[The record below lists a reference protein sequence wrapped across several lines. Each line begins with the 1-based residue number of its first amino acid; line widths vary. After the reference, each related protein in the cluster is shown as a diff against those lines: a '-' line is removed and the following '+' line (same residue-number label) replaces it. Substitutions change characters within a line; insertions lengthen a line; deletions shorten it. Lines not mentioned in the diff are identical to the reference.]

1 MKPFTY
7 ERATGL
13 REAAAAVAARPG
25 AKFIAGGTNLLD
37 LMKLEIERPAHLVD
51 ISRLP
56 LRLIEDTADGGLRIG
71 AQVPNADLAADAK
84 VRARYPLLSQA
95 LLSGA
100 SAQLRNKASTAGN
113 LLQRTRCPYFYNRG
127 MPCNKRTPGSGCA
140 ALEGFNRSHAIL
152 GASEACIAVHSSDMA
167 VAMSA
172 LDARVETMQ
181 PDGRTRSLTIG
192 ELHRLPGTTPHIE
205 NNLAAGEMITA
216 VTLPPPP
223 AGRQLYRKVRDRA
236 SYAFA
241 LVSVAA
247 IVDAASGRIRNARI
261 AMGGVAPKPW
271 RFANAERILAGRR
284 TSNESYA
291 AAADAALS
299 DARADGHAAFKI
311 ELARRTLRRTLA
323 EITQDT

>member
-1 MKPFTY
+1 MRPFTY

-13 REAAAAVAARPG
+13 REAAAAVAARPD
-25 AKFIAGGTNLLD
+25 AKFIAGGTNLID

-56 LRLIEDTADGGLRIG
+56 LRGIEETTEGGLRIG
-71 AQVPNADLAADAK
+71 AQVPNSDLAADAR
-84 VRARYPLLSQA
+84 VRARYPLLSRA

-113 LLQRTRCPYFYNRG
+113 LLQRTRCPYFYDAG
-127 MPCNKRTPGSGCA
+127 MPCNKRSPGSGCA
-140 ALEGFNRSHAIL
+140 ALGGFNRAHAIL
-152 GASEACIAVHSSDMA
+152 GASDSCIAVHSSDMA
-167 VAMSA
+167 VAMTA
-172 LDARVETMQ
+172 LDARIETIL
-181 PDGRTRSLTIG
+181 PDGRTRALAIG
-192 ELHRLPGTTPHIE
+192 ELHRLPGTTPHVE
-205 NNLAAGEMITA
+205 TNLAAGEMITA

-223 AGRQLYRKVRDRA
+223 AGRQLYRKIRDRA

-247 IVDAASGRIRNARI
+247 VLDTAAGHVRGARI

-271 RFANAERILAGRR
+271 RSAEAEGALTDRAASGP
-284 TSNESYA
+284 SYA

-299 DARADGHAAFKI
+299 GARADGHAAFKI
-311 ELARRTLRRTLA
+311 ELAKRALRRSLA
-323 EITQDT
+323 DLAQDH